1 MMINSNSTS
10 PPQLPSA
17 GSGNLLTSSSVNADQ
32 DMVKDLE
39 DKSVPLQQIKRP
51 YRRNK
56 QTLRQKDRNE
66 FLALYRE
73 SRESKGEESTSGSS
87 SSILPSNQ
95 QGGRRQAKI
104 KRTPRLRSNLV
115 FPPEVRY
122 DTNQMVNNT
131 HEGRN
136 PVEVQGAPQ
145 KPVLPSEVRY
155 DTKQTVKNTHE
166 GQNPVEVQG
175 ASQQQVLPSE
185 VKYDTNQMVSNTHE
199 GQNPAKIQG
208 ASQQPKLSN
217 EGVSQLKATNH
228 PEARPIK
235 DQGNQ
240 KVGISTEMSH
250 QKSPRDNGE

>member
-1 MMINSNSTS
+1 M
-10 PPQLPSA
+10 
-17 GSGNLLTSSSVNADQ
+17 LT
-32 DMVKDLE
+32 DLE

-95 QGGRRQAKI
+95 QGGRRQAKL
-104 KRTPRLRSNLV
+104 KRTPRLRSSLV

-122 DTNQMVNNT
+122 DTNQMVDNT
-131 HEGRN
+131 HEGQN
-136 PVEVQGAPQ
+136 PVEVEGAPQ
-145 KPVLPSEVRY
+145 QRILPSEVRY
-155 DTKQTVKNTHE
+155 DTNQTVDHTHE

-175 ASQQQVLPSE
+175 GSQQPVLPSQ
-185 VKYDTNQMVSNTHE
+185 VKYDNNQTMNNTHK
-199 GQNPAKIQG
+199 GQNSVEVQG

-217 EGVSQLKATNH
+217 EGVSQLKATNL
-228 PEARPIK
+228 PKARPIK